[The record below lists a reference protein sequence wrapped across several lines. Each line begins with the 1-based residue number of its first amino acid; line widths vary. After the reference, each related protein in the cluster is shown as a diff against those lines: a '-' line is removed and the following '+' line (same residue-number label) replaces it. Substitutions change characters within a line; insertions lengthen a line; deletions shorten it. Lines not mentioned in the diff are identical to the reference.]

1 MSGAANGNVSV
12 EMNARADSAP
22 QGDQNR
28 PAARETILPI
38 EHDPARH
45 AFPRLLTLTEAARLL
60 RVHPNTLKAQRR
72 LGRLAVV
79 RIGRRVLIDPSDL
92 NSYIDSQREAPCV
105 RTDSLNTGATGS
117 CNDPT
122 PPISPSTG
130 ADRGHDASSAAAR
143 ARAIL
148 TRLNAS

>member
-1 MSGAANGNVSV
+1 MP
-12 EMNARADSAP
+12 AREDTAP
-22 QGDQNR
+22 QGDQIR
-28 PAARETILPI
+28 PSDRETLLPAGP
-38 EHDPARH
+38 DSARH
-45 AFPRLLTLTEAARLL
+45 APRRLLTLTQAARLL
-60 RVHPNTLKAQRR
+60 QVHPNTLKAQRR

-92 NSYIDSQREAPCV
+92 NRYIDSQREAPCV
-105 RTDSLNTGATGS
+105 RTDSSSTAATGS

-122 PPISPSTG
+122 PPTSLSTG

-148 TRLNAS
+148 RKPSAS